1 MGPLTALQ
9 AEIKLA
15 LIKMRRYPLQ
25 TLSSLIVLYILFTGL
40 FYGSRAISTGDLLPP
55 SEGLAGQAIVG
66 FFLWYL
72 ALFAI
77 DSMSQAIGEEAQ
89 TGTLEQFYLA
99 RWDFAVMLFF
109 RFLASLVAS
118 MVMAIPLFLLLKLST
133 GATTRL
139 DPIWALLIVG
149 TTTVGLC
156 GFGYLL
162 AGLTLLFKRLG
173 NAISIV
179 QFGLLFLALTPL
191 ERLSPPLQFIASTLP
206 LAQGVKLLRIA
217 LDQGSSLSIPLL
229 QMLLLIANSLA
240 YLTIGLLWFRRAEKV
255 AREHG
260 LMSHY

>member
-1 MGPLTALQ
+1 MGPLTALK

-156 GFGYLL
+156 GFGYL
-162 AGLTLLFKRLG
+162 
-173 NAISIV
+173 IV

-217 LDQGSSLSIPLL
+217 LDQRSSLSIPLL

>member
-1 MGPLTALQ
+1 MGPLTALK

-109 RFLASLVAS
+109 RFLASLTSS
-118 MVMAIPLFLLLKLST
+118 MIMAIPLFLLLKLST
-133 GATTRL
+133 GATMRL
-139 DPIWALLIVG
+139 NLIRTLLIVG
-149 TTTVGLC
+149 ITTIGLC
-156 GFGYLL
+156 GFGYVL
-162 AGLTLLFKRLG
+162 AGLTVLFKRLG

-179 QFGLLFLALTPL
+179 QFGLLFLALTPI
-191 ERLSPPLQFIASTLP
+191 ERLSPPLQFIAATLP
-206 LAQGVKLLRIA
+206 LAQGVKLLRIT
-217 LDQGSSLSIPLL
+217 LEQRSSLSISLL
-229 QMLLLIANSLA
+229 QMLLLIANALA
-240 YLTIGLLWFRRAEKV
+240 YLTIGLLWFRWAEKV
-255 AREHG
+255 ARERG
-260 LMSHY
+260 LLSHY

>member
-1 MGPLTALQ
+1 MGPLAALK

-15 LIKMRRYPLQ
+15 LIKMARYPLQ

-40 FYGSRAISTGDLLPP
+40 FYGSRAIATGDLLPP

-99 RWDFAVMLFF
+99 RWDFALMLFF
-109 RFLASLVAS
+109 RFVASLASS
-118 MVMAIPLFLLLKLST
+118 MVMAIPLFLLLKFST
-133 GATTRL
+133 GATVPL
-139 DPIWALLIVG
+139 DLIRASLIVG
-149 TTTVGLC
+149 ITTIGLC
-156 GFGYLL
+156 GFGYVL

-179 QFGLLFLALTPL
+179 QFGLLFLALTPI
-191 ERLSPPLQFIASTLP
+191 ERLSPPLKLAAATLP
-206 LAQGVKLLRIA
+206 LAQGVKLLRVT
-217 LDQGSSLSIPLL
+217 LEDGGTLSASLL
-229 QMLLLIANSLA
+229 QMVLLIANALV
-240 YLTIGLLWFRRAEKV
+240 YLLIGLLWFRWAEKM
-255 AREHG
+255 ARERG